1 MPLLQTS
8 TKLSLDHAKAFSNWA
23 KDGTSPEGV
32 SIATI
37 VPDAFRS
44 DPASSS
50 SAWHNVEESE
60 ILPAKKTKHNKIAP
74 LQPQEEDDPPRT
86 RGPMLLEPAQFVPD
100 GSKRI

>member
-8 TKLSLDHAKAFSNWA
+8 IKLSLDHAKAFANWA
-23 KDGTSPEGV
+23 KGGTSPEGV

-60 ILPAKKTKHNKIAP
+60 ILLSKKKHNKMTSR
-74 LQPQEEDDPPRT
+74 QTQEDQDK
-86 RGPMLLEPAQFVPD
+86 RGNKWL
-100 GSKRI
+100 